1 MKRRLLTACAL
12 ILACALAPADS
23 AADWDAS
30 VTAAFYAALGPSS
43 TAENPSVWLEKR
55 GGLLEESRRRGLDPG
70 SVGQRAA
77 ELMLEWEWD
86 LRLGATLQ
94 EADAR
99 LRQRFRVESADGS
112 QGARRLAAVRNE
124 ERNQGGMNPPRGRRR
139 GEESGS
145 LGYRFGNSR

>member
-1 MKRRLLTACAL
+1 MKRRLLTASAL

-30 VTAAFYAALGPSS
+30 VTAAFNAALGPASR
-43 TAENPSVWLEKR
+43 AENPSAWLEKR
-55 GGLLEESRRRGLDPG
+55 GSFLEESRRREIDPAA
-70 SVGQRAA
+70 VGQRAA

-99 LRQRFRVESADGS
+99 LRQRFRVEAAAGS
-112 QGARRLAAVRNE
+112 QGARRLEAVRNE
-124 ERNQGGMNPPRGRRR
+124 GRNRGGMTPSRERRR
-139 GEESGS
+139 GEGS
-145 LGYRFGNSR
+145 VSPGYRYGNTR